1 MPWVCPIVQAGK
13 YPYATLHTEAGE
25 REVVGW
31 CSNDYLGMGQH
42 PGVLDAM
49 HTALDKCGAGAG
61 GTRNISGTNHNHV
74 LLEKEVRFMALLHS
88 PRTAWSCVARLLYGC
103 GGGTRE
109 RPRCSPCAALLAAL
123 TVLGGLWRLAVPA
136 ACCCLRCHMVCDAGW
151 RSMTGVACRHSRT
164 WAVRR

>member
-74 LLEKEVRFMALLHS
+74 LLEKEVRFVAFCTAHS
-88 PRTAWSCVARLLYGC
+88 RRGRVWRGCCTGVGVARANGRDVRRVRLCWLRSLSWAGC
-103 GGGTRE
+103 GG
-109 RPRCSPCAALLAAL
+109 
-123 TVLGGLWRLAVPA
+123 
-136 ACCCLRCHMVCDAGW
+136 LRCLQRVVVCAVIWCVTLAGE
-151 RSMTGVACRHSRT
+151 A
-164 WAVRR
+164 